1 LIEERIMDLYL
12 DEVASPIGVLY
23 IVTDGTALRAIEF
36 DDYGDRLHRFLRVHC
51 GDYTLHAAR
60 RTDSVSERIKAYL
73 DGDFATLD
81 GIEVRT
87 AGTAFQRKVW
97 AALRDI
103 PVGATMSYGQLAARI
118 GAPTAS
124 RAVGLANG
132 ANPIPIV
139 VPCHRVI
146 GANGRL
152 TGFGGGLHRKQWLLA
167 HESRQGRLTETHLAS
182 AQTQLRML

>member
-1 LIEERIMDLYL
+1 MELYL
-12 DEVASPIGVLY
+12 DEVASPIGTLS
-23 IVTDGTALRAIEF
+23 IVTDGSVLRAIEF
-36 DDYGDRLHRFLRVHC
+36 DDYGDRLHRFLAVHC
-51 GDYTLHAAR
+51 GSYTLHAAR
-60 RTDSVSERIKAYL
+60 GATPVSDRIRAYL
-73 DGDFATLD
+73 DGDFAALD
-81 GIEVRT
+81 GIDVRT

-97 AALRDI
+97 AALREI
-103 PVGATMSYGQLAARI
+103 PVGATISYGQLAARI

-132 ANPIPIV
+132 SNPIPIV

-167 HESRQGRLTETHLAS
+167 HESGQHLLTENHLAS

>member
-1 LIEERIMDLYL
+1 MDLYL
-12 DEVASPIGVLY
+12 EEVASPIGVLS
-23 IVTDGTALRAIEF
+23 IVTDGRALRAVEF
-36 DDYGDRLHRFLRVHC
+36 DDYGDRLHRFLKLHC
-51 GDYTLHAAR
+51 GSYTLHAASQGS
-60 RTDSVSERIKAYL
+60 DASVRIRAYL
-73 DGDFATLD
+73 AGDFGALD

-97 AALRDI
+97 AALREI
-103 PVGATMSYGQLAARI
+103 PVGATLSYGRLAARI
-118 GAPTAS
+118 GVPTAS
-124 RAVGLANG
+124 RAVGMANG
-132 ANPIPIV
+132 SNPVPIV

-167 HESRQGRLTETHLAS
+167 HESGQGTFRETHLAS

>member
-1 LIEERIMDLYL
+1 MELYL
-12 DEVASPIGVLY
+12 DEVASPIGTLR

-36 DDYGDRLHRFLRVHC
+36 DDYEDRLYRFLRVHC
-51 GDYTLHAAR
+51 GSYTLHAA
-60 RTDSVSERIKAYL
+60 SCANPVSERVCAYL
-73 DGDFATLD
+73 DGDLTALD
-81 GIEVRT
+81 PIEVRT
-87 AGTAFQRKVW
+87 AGTDFQRRVW

-103 PVGATMSYGQLAARI
+103 PVGTTISYGQLAARI

-132 ANPIPIV
+132 SNPIPIV

-146 GANGRL
+146 GANGKL

-167 HESRQGRLTETHLAS
+167 HEACQCLLTETSLAS
-182 AQTQLRML
+182 TQTQLRML

>member
-1 LIEERIMDLYL
+1 MDLYL
-12 DEVASPIGVLY
+12 DEVASPIGTLR
-23 IVTDGTALRAIEF
+23 IVTDGRVLRAIEF
-36 DDYGDRLHRFLRVHC
+36 DDYEDRLHRFLQVHC
-51 GDYTLHAAR
+51 GSSYTLHAAGCENPV
-60 RTDSVSERIKAYL
+60 SVRIKAYL
-73 DGDFATLD
+73 DGDFAALD

-87 AGTAFQRKVW
+87 AGTEFQRKVW

-103 PVGATMSYGQLAARI
+103 PVGTTISYGQLAARI

-132 ANPIPIV
+132 SNPIPIV

-146 GANGRL
+146 GANGKL

-167 HESRQGRLTETHLAS
+167 HEFCQSPLTETRLAS
-182 AQTQLRML
+182 TQTQLRML